1 MAIRNQYQVSTSGA
15 ERIWTVRQARL
26 QNSAPTQT
34 QPAALLGTNGKQLCG
49 TVIEVDN
56 TDDVAVI
63 DFTPG
68 RIYAHNVRNV
78 TAYAAGAESTF
89 AQLNEGMVV
98 YYDRSSTMP
107 ADYFLSLSP
116 NDKDGNANPIFG
128 YIVAGFE
135 GDTFPKGA
143 ATASSVADVPIIQV
157 GAGAG

>member
-1 MAIRNQYQVSTSGA
+1 MTIRNQYQVSEGGV
-15 ERIWTVRQARL
+15 WTVRQARL
-26 QNSAPTQT
+26 QNSAPTPT
-34 QPAALLGTNGKQLCG
+34 QPAALLGTNGKQLTG
-49 TVIEVDN
+49 TVLAVDD
-56 TDDVAVI
+56 TADIATI
-63 DFTPG
+63 DFRPG

-78 TAYAAGAESTF
+78 VTYSGGAENTF

-107 ADYFLSLSP
+107 ADYFLSLAAS
-116 NDKDGNANPIFG
+116 DKDGNANPIFG

-143 ATASSVADVPIIQV
+143 ATATSVADVPISQV